1 MFHDINKKQIL
12 KNYRLLN
19 ENVQILDKRIAF
31 NITFYFLYRDLMI
44 RQYLCIVKWI
54 LMFVVYAFASRFA
67 IIFFHKSTVEE
78 NDVHLLLQKEK
89 RESAKSDISKV
100 LFPTYKKSLIF
111 PSREHID
118 VKYMLT
124 TAS

>member
-1 MFHDINKKQIL
+1 
-12 KNYRLLN
+12 
-19 ENVQILDKRIAF
+19 
-31 NITFYFLYRDLMI
+31 
-44 RQYLCIVKWI
+44 
-54 LMFVVYAFASRFA
+54 MFVVYAFGSRFA
-67 IIFFHKSTVEE
+67 IIFFHKSAVEE